1 MWLVC
6 VAGLLVMGQEPPPDA
21 GASPGE
27 PAVTGTPQE
36 QPPPPETPETPPPPA
51 GPTLDDALAL
61 KRDQKLP
68 EAEKLLLELAAQH
81 PDDPAVLTPLAT
93 VQGWQNKFALSI
105 ETWRKV
111 VALRPDDPDARVG
124 LARVLYWSGQR
135 SEAIEHLKRAL
146 SLRPGMPDA
155 LALLGDVYRAEGDVL
170 ASRLAYEKA
179 RAAGDSSPELAKKIE
194 QAAVVR
200 ADAGGTYDH
209 YSAGN
214 GAGRTNEWSAF
225 AQVGATLGR
234 FIPSLRFENFHY
246 FGVTDST
253 LTAGLVFRV
262 GQGALVSAEAGYTPD
277 LSQFRPKWLAT
288 LGGEVAITPEVAA
301 LATYRHM
308 FFDGFGHVDMV
319 LPSLRIQLSPGLDAQ
334 VGGAVA
340 HNADDTVTGS
350 FVGRVTYSF
359 QDAVIPYAGVSYGQ
373 ESLPPLAAGNVLV
386 FSAGAV
392 WNITSRISARA
403 DYAHEHRTTLDD
415 VLVYDHDSIGAAL
428 TLKL

>member
-1 MWLVC
+1 MMWIAC
-6 VAGLLVMGQEPPPDA
+6 IASLLVMGQEPPPDA
-21 GASPGE
+21 GVSPDQ
-27 PAVTGTPQE
+27 PAAADTPPE
-36 QPPPPETPETPPPPA
+36 QPPPPPA

-61 KRDQKLP
+61 KRAQKLP
-68 EAEKLLLELAAQH
+68 EAETLLLALAAQH
-81 PDDPAVLTPLAT
+81 PDAPAVLTQLAT
-93 VQGWQNKFALSI
+93 VQGWQSKFALST

-124 LARVLYWSGQR
+124 LARVLYWSEQR
-135 SEAIEHLKRAL
+135 PEAIEHLKRAL
-146 SLRPGMPDA
+146 SIRPGMPDA
-155 LALLGDVYRAEGDVL
+155 LSLLGDVYRAEGDVG
-170 ASRLAYEKA
+170 AARAAYEKA
-179 RAAGDSSPELAKKIE
+179 RAAGDASPELAKKIE
-194 QAAVVR
+194 QAVPPPVVR
-200 ADAGGTYDH
+200 ADAGATYDF
-209 YSAGN
+209 YSPGN
-214 GAGRTNEWSAF
+214 AAGRTREWSAF
-225 AQVGATLGR
+225 AQAGAALGR
-234 FIPSLRFENFHY
+234 FVPSLRFETFHY
-246 FGVTDST
+246 FGSTDST

-262 GQGALVSAEAGYTPD
+262 AQGALVSAEAGYTPD

-288 LGGEVAITPEVAA
+288 LGGEVAVTPQVAA

-308 FFDGFGHVDMV
+308 FFEGFGHVDMV
-319 LPSLRIQLSPGLDAQ
+319 LPSLRVQLSPGLDGQ

-340 HNADDTVTGS
+340 HNADGTVTGS

-359 QDAVIPYAGVSYGQ
+359 QDLVIPYAGVSYGQ

-403 DYAHEHRTTLDD
+403 DYAHEHRTTPSD